1 LLFFN
6 IYLRLFKASDCMLL
20 FMATSIPPPPS
31 APPPVVRPLPL
42 PSPLPSPNVEPSS
55 RTWEKTM
62 MERLRRR
69 EPNG

>member
-1 LLFFN
+1 
-6 IYLRLFKASDCMLL
+6 MLL